1 MKRYLGIKEVGAEEM
16 QLDKFQLMHPG
27 RVVNPISGDKVN
39 GYCVTYEDGYQGWSP
54 RDTFE
59 KAYREVCDRIDSEGK
74 TLQPHQE
81 RVVNEAE
88 ELKEKIIK
96 LMVFI
101 SKDNVVYESLK
112 DIEKIDLKQQLLAM
126 QYYLTIL
133 IRRIN
138 RF

>member
-1 MKRYLGIKEVGAEEM
+1 MKKYIGVKEIDAEFAIRGEGFLTNVGYS
-16 QLDKFQLMHPG
+16 
-27 RVVNPISGDKVN
+27 VV
-39 GYCVTYEDGYQGWSP
+39 YEDGYRSWSP

-74 TLQPHQE
+74 TLQPHQK

-133 IRRIN
+133 TSRIN

>member
-1 MKRYLGIKEVGAEEM
+1 MKKYIGVKEIDAEFAIRGEGFLTNVGYSVM
-16 QLDKFQLMHPG
+16 
-27 RVVNPISGDKVN
+27 
-39 GYCVTYEDGYQGWSP
+39 YEDGYRSWSP

-133 IRRIN
+133 TSRIN

>member
-1 MKRYLGIKEVGAEEM
+1 MKKYIGVKEIDAEFAIRGEGFLTNVGYS
-16 QLDKFQLMHPG
+16 
-27 RVVNPISGDKVN
+27 VV
-39 GYCVTYEDGYQGWSP
+39 CEDGYRSWSP

-81 RVVNEAE
+81 RVVNEAV
-88 ELKEKIIK
+88 ELKEKMIK
-96 LMVFI
+96 LMSFACNNNAI
-101 SKDNVVYESLK
+101 YERLK

-133 IRRIN
+133 TSRIN